1 MEHIISVVWGG
12 VLEENKI
19 EIWMPIHSILEYKSS
34 KESKYNKKYAKV
46 KKKKK
51 QSLWMKRW
59 KKSEKSF
66 IRYDIPVSR
75 ILNYGVFSTKISSEW
90 GS

>member
-46 KKKKK
+46 KKKKN
-51 QSLWMKRW
+51 RVYEW
-59 KKSEKSF
+59 KDEKNWEVL
-66 IRYDIPVSR
+66 Y
-75 ILNYGVFSTKISSEW
+75 
-90 GS
+90 